1 MHNITNEA
9 RQQFITFLSDDQEY
23 GANIM
28 AIREIRGWTETT
40 PLPHA
45 PAYVRGVINLRG
57 VVLPVIDLKAR
68 LGRELTATNPK
79 HVIIVV
85 DDGSRTFGV
94 LVDAVSDILTARAG
108 EIQQNSR
115 SRPRCPKRL
124 RRGHRGDGA
133 AHGDPALHEDAGPVI
148 RGPRRGRGGLMLA
161 MPREPL
167 PQASLVPDSEFAF
180 TLSDFRKIAA
190 LVHGQAGI
198 VLPESKAS
206 LVYSRLAKRLRTIGL
221 RSFRDYCALVESK
234 DGVDERMAMI
244 AAMTTNVTRFFR
256 ESHHF
261 EELSTILPA
270 MAQAARKGQRLRLW
284 SAGCSWA
291 RSLTPWP

>member
-1 MHNITNEA
+1 
-9 RQQFITFLSDDQEY
+9 
-23 GANIM
+23 
-28 AIREIRGWTETT
+28 
-40 PLPHA
+40 
-45 PAYVRGVINLRG
+45 
-57 VVLPVIDLKAR
+57 
-68 LGRELTATNPK
+68 
-79 HVIIVV
+79 
-85 DDGSRTFGV
+85 
-94 LVDAVSDILTARAG
+94 
-108 EIQQNSR
+108 
-115 SRPRCPKRL
+115 
-124 RRGHRGDGA
+124 
-133 AHGDPALHEDAGPVI
+133 
-148 RGPRRGRGGLMLA
+148 MLA

-190 LVHGQAGI
+190 LVHGEAGI

-234 DGVDERMAMI
+234 NGVDERMAMI

-284 SAGCSWA
+284 SAGCSSGEEPYSMAITLLDVMSDALDHDVRILATDLDPNMLERGRAGCYPRNAVREVPQRLRERWTRPEGETVVMA
-291 RSLTPWP
+291 PELRSLIQFNELNLLAEWPMTGKFDAIFCRNVMIYFDEETQDRIWRKFASLLRPGGTLFIGHSERIAMDRHPFDLVAQTTYRLRERGK